1 MCAFRYQLMIDTHKK
16 TIEMLE
22 ANNAQIQEDLAKFK
36 GISEASVEEIR
47 AQVVQE
53 VQASHEEVE
62 PIDR

>member
-1 MCAFRYQLMIDTHKK
+1 MIDTHKK